1 MRIISAARTQPAREA
16 KPMLDAQSHF
26 EQIRD
31 TLPGDGPA
39 RAARLAAAEAV
50 GLPTRRVE
58 SWHYTDLARLL
69 KSGEATSVHTVDFS
83 SAKALEAHF
92 EDGVLLS
99 SPQVEGLT
107 LAPFVGAPEAAA
119 VAPDAPDAPDAPSPD
134 TVMAT
139 YNQALAQNGL
149 VAQVS
154 GTLAQPLVLRTSGA
168 EPVHLA
174 HKITLAAG
182 AKAVLVD
189 DHMATGYA
197 NVVLDITLGE
207 GAELTLLR
215 SQQAG
220 HQVGLS
226 RVTLAEGARYKSV
239 ALVSGG
245 TLARQEAHVTLRAAS
260 AHAELH
266 SAVLGHGLSK
276 AATHADFTYVIEH
289 QAADTSSHTSA
300 YNVLD
305 GDARGV
311 FQGKIIVRPDAQR
324 VDAQMQ
330 TRAMMLSQGAEMDAK
345 PELEIYADDVVCAH
359 GSAIGEL
366 DRDALFFLRSRG
378 LEEATARHLL
388 VAAFLQQVI
397 SHIDDEALSEIIGA
411 LVEVKINALL
421 SPLCEGANS

>member
-1 MRIISAARTQPAREA
+1 
-16 KPMLDAQSHF
+16 MLDAQSHF

-31 TLPGDGPA
+31 TLPGDGQA
-39 RAARLAAAEAV
+39 RAATLAAAEAV
-50 GLPTRRVE
+50 GLPTRRLE

-69 KSGEATSVHTVDFS
+69 KSGEATGVRTVDF
-83 SAKALEAHF
+83 AGVKALEAHF
-92 EDGVLLS
+92 ENGLLHGE
-99 SPQVEGLT
+99 PQAEGLSV
-107 LAPFVGAPEAAA
+107 APFSNTIAHTE
-119 VAPDAPDAPDAPSPD
+119 APSPD
-134 TVMAT
+134 TVMAS
-139 YNQALAQNGL
+139 YNHALAQNGL
-149 VAQVS
+149 TAEVS
-154 GTLAQPLVLRTSGA
+154 GTLAQPLVIRTSGTQ
-168 EPVHLA
+168 PVHLA
-174 HKITLAAG
+174 HKISLAAG

-197 NVVLDITLGE
+197 NVVFDIHLGE

-226 RVTLAEGARYKSV
+226 RVTLEQDARYKSV
-239 ALVSGG
+239 AMISGG
-245 TLARQEAHVTLRAAS
+245 TLARHEAHVTLKAAQ

-289 QAADTSSHTSA
+289 QAADTSSNTSA

-305 GDARGV
+305 GNARGV

-330 TRAMMLSQGAEMDAK
+330 TRAMMLSEGAEMDAK

-378 LEEATARHLL
+378 LDEATARQLL
-388 VAAFLQQVI
+388 VAAFLEQVTT
-397 SHIDDEALSEIIGA
+397 HIDDEGLSKIMRQ
-411 LVEVKINALL
+411 LVDTKINTLL
-421 SPLCEGANS
+421 GNLSGEVSS

>member
-1 MRIISAARTQPAREA
+1 
-16 KPMLDAQSHF
+16 MLDAQAHF

-31 TLPGDGPA
+31 TLPGDGQA
-39 RAARLAAAEAV
+39 RAATLAAAEAV

-69 KSGEATSVHTVDFS
+69 KSGEAASVRTVDFS
-83 SAKALEAHF
+83 SVKALEAHF
-92 EDGVLLS
+92 DNGVLHS
-99 SPQVEGLT
+99 EPQAEGLT
-107 LAPFVGAPEAAA
+107 LAPFTNTIAS
-119 VAPDAPDAPDAPSPD
+119 PDAPSPD
-134 TVMAT
+134 NVMAN
-139 YNQALAQNGL
+139 YNHALAQNGL
-149 VAQVS
+149 TAEVS
-154 GTLAQPLVLRTSGA
+154 GTLAHPLIIRTSGA

-174 HKITLAAG
+174 HKISLAAG

-197 NVVLDITLGE
+197 NVVFDITLGE

-226 RVTLAEGARYKSV
+226 HVTLEQDARYKSV
-239 ALVSGG
+239 AMISGG
-245 TLARQEAHVTLRAAS
+245 TLARHEAHVTLKAAH

-305 GDARGV
+305 GNARGV

-330 TRAMMLSQGAEMDAK
+330 TRAMMMSEGAEMDAK

-378 LEEATARHLL
+378 LDEATARHLL
-388 VAAFLQQVI
+388 VAAFLEQVTT
-397 SHIDDEALSEIIGA
+397 HIDDEGLSEIMRG
-411 LVEVKINALL
+411 LVDAKINTLL
-421 SPLCEGANS
+421 GNFSGEASS

>member
-1 MRIISAARTQPAREA
+1 
-16 KPMLDAQSHF
+16 MLDAQSHF

-83 SAKALEAHF
+83 SAKALETHF
-92 EDGVLLS
+92 EDGVLLNP
-99 SPQVEGLT
+99 PQAEGLT
-107 LAPFVGAPEAAA
+107 LAPFVGSLEAPE
-119 VAPDAPDAPDAPSPD
+119 APSPD

-154 GTLAQPLVLRTSGA
+154 GTLVQPLVLRTSGA

-189 DHMATGYA
+189 DHMATGYT

-245 TLARQEAHVTLRAAS
+245 TLARQEAHVTLQAAS

-300 YNVLD
+300 CNVLD

-324 VDAQMQ
+324 VDARMQ

-421 SPLCEGANS
+421 SPLGEGANS

>member
-31 TLPGDGPA
+31 TLPGDGPV

-119 VAPDAPDAPDAPSPD
+119 VAPEAPSPD

-421 SPLCEGANS
+421 SPLGEGANS